1 MPRGPVPQSRPLSPV
16 VAEECAVSDAPF
28 RIVAHPHLGPLP
40 AAERVRITVDGEPLD
55 ARAGEPVAAA
65 LLAHGRRVCRTT
77 ARTGEQRGIFCAT
90 GLCADCLMQID
101 GIPGMRACVT
111 PVRAGMRVET
121 QQGIGT
127 WDAGVTS

>member
-1 MPRGPVPQSRPLSPV
+1 VPQSRPLSPV
-16 VAEECAVSDAPF
+16 LAQERAVSDDPF

-40 AAERVRITVDGEPLD
+40 AAERVRIIVDGEPLD

-77 ARTGEQRGIFCAT
+77 VRTGEPRGVFCAT

-101 GIPGMRACVT
+101 GIPGVRACVT
-111 PVRAGMRVET
+111 PVRAGMHVET
-121 QQGIGT
+121 QQGIGA
-127 WDAGVTS
+127 WDAGATP

>member
-55 ARAGEPVAAA
+55 ARAGESVAAA

>member
-1 MPRGPVPQSRPLSPV
+1 M
-16 VAEECAVSDAPF
+16 SDAPF

-40 AAERVRITVDGEPLD
+40 TVAGVQMIVDGEPLD

-77 ARTGEQRGIFCAT
+77 VRTGEPRGVFCAI
-90 GLCADCLMQID
+90 GVCGDCTMQID
-101 GIPGMRACVT
+101 GMPGVRACVT

-121 QQGIGT
+121 QHGLGA
-127 WDAGVTS
+127 WDATKPR

>member
-1 MPRGPVPQSRPLSPV
+1 MPRGPVPQSRPLSPA
-16 VAEECAVSDAPF
+16 VAEERAVSDAPF

-55 ARAGEPVAAA
+55 ARAGESVAAA

>member
-55 ARAGEPVAAA
+55 ARACEPVAAA